1 MAYSYR
7 CADYPGMEAC
17 PASFAAQT
25 EHELWKHI
33 EVHGAVGHQEDPE
46 KWSPEE
52 RLQMKQLIR
61 ST

>member
-25 EHELWKHI
+25 EQELWKHI
-33 EVHGAVGHQEDPE
+33 EVHAAVAHQEDPE
-46 KWSPEE
+46 KWSPKD
-52 RLQMKQLIR
+52 RQQMKELIR